1 LGYEVDMRSVILLAA
16 LLAAPAAAAPSQP
29 AAKGPWLDWSELSRR
44 AAAAQPAVPDRLRP
58 EADARALG
66 DRVGQ
71 MVAAGDCR
79 GGERMA
85 MEAGDSALVR
95 AVRNYCR
102 S

>member
-1 LGYEVDMRSVILLAA
+1 MRTASLLAA
-16 LLAAPAAAAPSQP
+16 LLAPSLAAAAPPS
-29 AAKGPWLDWSELSRR
+29 AERGPWLDWNELSRR
-44 AAAAQPAVPDRLRP
+44 AAAQPQAPILPRS

-66 DRVGQ
+66 DRVGR

-95 AVRNYCR
+95 AVRSYCLR
-102 S
+102 